1 MASTTSKDVNF
12 RHMFRIPTKGDLRR
26 KTISKNSTTN
36 KQPDDDEPSIY
47 LCGNSLGLQPTLTQ
61 KYMQQYLDTWA
72 TKGVFGHFTDISD
85 SNLAPWLHVDDDV
98 VPDMARIVGA
108 QDSEVAVMQTLTANL
123 HLMLASFYRPTPT
136 RYKILLESKAFPSDH
151 YAIESQILHHN
162 LLPSDAMVQIT
173 PPNPTSSP
181 LLTTS
186 HILATI
192 DAHASETALLLLP
205 GIQFY
210 TGQLLDI
217 PLITSH
223 AQKHGILVG
232 WDLAHAAGNVP
243 LDLHAWNVDFAVWC
257 SYKYLNAGPGSIAG
271 LFVRDEHFSR
281 PRLAGWW
288 GSRKSSRFAMEN
300 SFEPIPGAG
309 GFQLS
314 NPSVADTTALRA
326 SLDVFKQ
333 TSMGELRERSLRLTK
348 ALEDGLLRSEA
359 RECFS
364 IITPEDPE
372 ARGAQLSVQLNPGLL
387 EAVLL
392 SLEERGV
399 VVDERKPDVIR
410 VAPAP
415 LYNTFEDVE
424 AFVRIFGEACLE
436 AAEEG
441 KKGGRSVMVE
451 GGREDKGW
459 SEIK

>member
-1 MASTTSKDVNF
+1 MAQASEDVNF

-26 KTISKNSTTN
+26 KANSRSSNST
-36 KQPDDDEPSIY
+36 KKDDDDEPSTY

-61 KYMQQYLDTWA
+61 TYMQQYLDTWA

-85 SNLAPWLHVDDDV
+85 SELVPWLHVDDDV
-98 VPDMARIVGA
+98 VPQMAQIVGA
-108 QDSEVAVMQTLTANL
+108 KESEVAVMQTLTANL
-123 HLMLASFYRPTPT
+123 HLMLASFYRPDSL
-136 RYKILLESKAFPSDH
+136 RYKIILEGKAFPSDH
-151 YAIESQILHHN
+151 YAVESQIKHHS
-162 LLPSDAMVQIT
+162 LSPSNAMVLIE
-173 PPNPTSSP
+173 PPNPSSSP
-181 LLTTS
+181 LLPTD

-192 DAHASETALLLLP
+192 DAHASSTALLLLP

-217 PLITSH
+217 PRITAH
-223 AQKHGILVG
+223 AQAHGILVG

-243 LDLHAWNVDFAVWC
+243 LQLHAWNVDFAVWC
-257 SYKYLNAGPGSIAG
+257 SYKYLNSGPGSIG
-271 LFVRDEHFSR
+271 GCFVRDAHFER

-288 GSRKSSRFAMEN
+288 GSSKSSRFAMTN
-300 SFEPIPGAG
+300 AFEPIAGAG

-326 SLDVFKQ
+326 SLDVFKR
-333 TSMGELRERSLRLTK
+333 TSMGALRERSLRLTGR
-348 ALEDGLLRSEA
+348 LEEGLLASRASGCY
-359 RECFS
+359 R
-364 IITPEDPE
+364 IITPRRVEE
-372 ARGAQLSVQLNPGLL
+372 RGAQLSVQLNPGLL
-387 EAVLL
+387 DAVLQR
-392 SLEERGV
+392 LEEEGV

-436 AAEEG
+436 AVARGEQSG
-441 KKGGRSVMVE
+441 SSVMAE
-451 GGREDKGW
+451 GGKEDKGW